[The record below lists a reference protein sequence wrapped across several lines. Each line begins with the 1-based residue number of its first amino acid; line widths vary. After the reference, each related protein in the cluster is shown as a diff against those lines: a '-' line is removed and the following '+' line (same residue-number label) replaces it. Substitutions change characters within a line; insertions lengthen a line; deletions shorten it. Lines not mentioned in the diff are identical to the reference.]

1 MVEVKQSYDSS
12 MLYLIIDLPVVT
24 TFSRW
29 NAPLSACRVS
39 TGHWNMCNIHRW
51 SCCGAEFGWFLPRW
65 ATLWRL
71 QTQACHTV
79 IPLFTAGYFYITL
92 LPFETL
98 TCRRSSVHTG
108 ASAQRGRF
116 HGLGKL
122 WPCTFFMLEALSLL
136 LALTRKKKGH
146 LILIL
151 ILIVCTH
158 RMHTLHTGRG
168 GFAIWSFN
176 ISIAS
181 WCGSAFFAN
190 FFASP
195 FLHTH
200 THTQ

>member
-1 MVEVKQSYDSS
+1 MVEVLWQFYARSYSWSPCCDHIQPMEWHLFPHVEFPRDIGICVIFIAGPAVQLSLDDFS
-12 MLYLIIDLPVVT
+12 LDGQLSGDCKHKRVT
-24 TFSRW
+24 RSFHC
-29 NAPLSACRVS
+29 L
-39 TGHWNMCNIHRW
+39 
-51 SCCGAEFGWFLPRW
+51 
-65 ATLWRL
+65 RL
-71 QTQACHTV
+71 GV
-79 IPLFTAGYFYITL
+79 YIAL

-108 ASAQRGRF
+108 ASGQRGRF

-122 WPCTFFMLEALSLL
+122 WPCTFFMLEALGLL

-151 ILIVCTH
+151 ILILIVCKH